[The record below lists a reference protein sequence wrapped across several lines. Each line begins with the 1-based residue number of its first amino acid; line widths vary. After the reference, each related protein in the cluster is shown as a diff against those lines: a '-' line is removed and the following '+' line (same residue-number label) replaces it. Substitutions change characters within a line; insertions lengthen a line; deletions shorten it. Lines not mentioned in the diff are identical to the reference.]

1 MDAST
6 LPKGQSLERT
16 SDGRPI
22 NQPGIYKH
30 KDTGAV
36 FITAPGEAGVIQAD
50 QLNSPAWKDSWERTG
65 DVPSRTEI
73 LAAQKAQA
81 LKDAA
86 DEAAQKKADEAEL
99 KAVTA
104 GAKSKT
110 KGL

>member
-1 MDAST
+1 MDASQ

-16 SDGRPI
+16 SDGRPMSM
-22 NQPGIYKH
+22 PGTYKH

-36 FITAPGEAGVIQAD
+36 FITSSGEDGVVQAD
-50 QLNSPAWKDSWERTG
+50 ALMSPVWEHSWERIG

-86 DEAAQKKADEAEL
+86 AEAATKKAEKAEL
-99 KAVTA
+99 EAA
-104 GAKSKT
+104 AK
-110 KGL
+110 

>member
-6 LPKGQSLERT
+6 LPKGKSLEKT

-30 KDTGAV
+30 RDTGAV
-36 FITAPGEAGVIQAD
+36 YITAPGEEGVVQAD
-50 QLNSPAWKDSWERTG
+50 ALNAPVWKDAWERTG
-65 DVPSRTEI
+65 DVPTRTEI

-86 DEAAQKKADEAEL
+86 AEAAQKKAAKAEL
-99 KAVTA
+99 DAAVA
-104 GAKSKT
+104 GK
-110 KGL
+110 